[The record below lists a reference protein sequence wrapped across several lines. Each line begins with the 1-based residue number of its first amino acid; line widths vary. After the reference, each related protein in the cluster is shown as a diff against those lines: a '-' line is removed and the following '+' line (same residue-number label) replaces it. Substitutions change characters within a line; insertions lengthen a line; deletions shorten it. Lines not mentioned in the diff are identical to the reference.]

1 MSGWLSELA
10 DAAMRLLGGPS
21 GDVPAKIGNSA
32 EATAETVL
40 AEWRE
45 MRLPADLA
53 AAGEDRVVEG
63 IDVVQLALDV
73 EAFTIA
79 TPEQREA
86 RRPALMR
93 RLDLVL
99 PPLSG
104 DARGYFAMAREVV
117 RRL

>member
-10 DAAMRLLGGPS
+10 DATMRLLGGPS
-21 GDVPAKIGNSA
+21 GDVPAKIGSSA
-32 EATAETVL
+32 AATAETVL
-40 AEWRE
+40 AEWRA
-45 MRLPADLA
+45 MRLPADVA
-53 AAGEDRVVEG
+53 TSSADRVVEG

-104 DARGYFAMAREVV
+104 EARGYFAMAREVV